1 MSIGV
6 KYKIYMFLFNNVCFF
21 KVFFMIYE
29 DPAIETNDGCVSQ
42 EEEKKERKKKAINQ
56 KQDGD

>member
-42 EEEKKERKKKAINQ
+42 EEEKKERKKRL
-56 KQDGD
+56 